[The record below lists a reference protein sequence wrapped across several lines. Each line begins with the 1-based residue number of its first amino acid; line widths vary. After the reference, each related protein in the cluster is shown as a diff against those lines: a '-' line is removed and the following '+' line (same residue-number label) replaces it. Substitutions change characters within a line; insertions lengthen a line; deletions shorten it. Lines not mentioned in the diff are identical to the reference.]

1 MPDSNL
7 YEPRRDA
14 PLQFPLPA
22 DPKASVPNPW
32 AADLKPWKPYVY
44 RGLGFD
50 IYNPD
55 EEDGDAN

>member
-1 MPDSNL
+1 MRGVAMPELDLVRPVVSR
-7 YEPRRDA
+7 PD
-14 PLQFPLPA
+14 
-22 DPKASVPNPW
+22 PW

-55 EEDGDAN
+55 EEDDSA